1 MTNTKLC
8 YMYWLLEHLLK
19 PIFKSLKNC
28 SNYDFMDDNIDTR
41 KRQSHQS
48 LPQKGEKKP
57 QQSACGTIFTLK
69 GNYFISQDVT

>member
-1 MTNTKLC
+1 
-8 YMYWLLEHLLK
+8 
-19 PIFKSLKNC
+19 
-28 SNYDFMDDNIDTR
+28 MDDNIDTR

-57 QQSACGTIFTLK
+57 QPSACDAIFTLK

>member
-1 MTNTKLC
+1 
-8 YMYWLLEHLLK
+8 MYWLLEHLLK

-57 QQSACGTIFTLK
+57 QQSA
-69 GNYFISQDVT
+69 

>member
-1 MTNTKLC
+1 MLHVLAAWTPSESNFQEL
-8 YMYWLLEHLLK
+8 
-19 PIFKSLKNC
+19 S

-57 QQSACGTIFTLK
+57 QQSACGAIFTLK

>member
-1 MTNTKLC
+1 
-8 YMYWLLEHLLK
+8 MYWLLEHLLK

-57 QQSACGTIFTLK
+57 NQVLVML
-69 GNYFISQDVT
+69 YLH